1 MMLKRFAVSESGN
14 FAAIFA
20 IAAIPVVTAVA
31 GAVDIAQTQRKA
43 SQVQQALD
51 ATALAMANLE
61 MNGTVPTVA
70 QAEAYFQANLA
81 NWSGAYPDFSYIAP
95 TNPDSFAVLLVDLQA
110 QAILGEAAEGEL
122 VRGVT
127 ASFRHEGITSFSVE
141 WNVTRQASV
150 RMAAG
155 LPACILALN
164 RTAASAVKIQGSTE
178 VSMAHCVLAANSSAE
193 GAISRGG
200 AAKIKA
206 ECVTT
211 VGTVNGFGSSLAD
224 LECEAPLERRWQSTD
239 PMRDVTI
246 PSYTNCQKAV
256 GTGKAKSLKPG
267 TYCGE
272 RISGEVVM
280 EPGTYILRGGSISL
294 NGNGSLTAPGVTIFL
309 LDDAAMSIGANQIVQ
324 LSPPT
329 SGTYKGISV
338 YQEQGNRNAM
348 QILGTSGSAVS
359 GIIYAP
365 SAHVQFAGNATANA
379 APECLRIIADTIEM
393 TGNSTFESD
402 CEDEFAGRKI
412 EAEASLSLIR

>member
-1 MMLKRFAVSESGN
+1 MLKRFAASESGN

-20 IAAIPVVTAVA
+20 IAAIPVATAVA
-31 GAVDIAQTQRKA
+31 GAIDVAETQRKA

-61 MNGTVPTVA
+61 MNGTVPTA
-70 QAEAYFQANLA
+70 NQAEVYFQANLSS
-81 NWSGAYPDFSYIAP
+81 WSGAYPDFSYVAP
-95 TNPDSFAVLLVDLQA
+95 TDPESFAALLSDLQA
-110 QAILGEAAEGEL
+110 QAILGEAAEGER
-122 VRGVT
+122 VRGVS
-127 ASFRHEGITSFSVE
+127 ASFRHEGITSFSVK
-141 WNVTRQASV
+141 WNVTRTASV

-155 LPACILALN
+155 LPACVLALN
-164 RTAASAVKIQGSTE
+164 ETVGSAIKIQGSTE
-178 VSMAHCVLAANSSAE
+178 VTMAHCVLAANSNAQ

-200 AAKIKA
+200 SATVEA

-211 VGTVNGFGSSLAD
+211 VGTVSGFETSLAD
-224 LECEAPLERRWQSTD
+224 LKCDAPLERRWSSID
-239 PMRDVTI
+239 PMKDVAI
-246 PSYTNCQKAV
+246 PSYTSCQKAV

-267 TYCGE
+267 TYCSE
-272 RISGEVVM
+272 RISGDVVM

-294 NGNGSLTAPGVTIFL
+294 NGNGSLAAPGVTIFL
-309 LDDAAMSIGANQIVQ
+309 LDDASMSIGANQLVQ

-329 SGTYKGISV
+329 SGPYEGISV
-338 YQEQGNRNAM
+338 YQEQGNTNAM

-379 APECLRIIADTIEM
+379 APECLRVIADTIEL

-412 EAEASLSLIR
+412 EAEVSLSLIR

>member
-1 MMLKRFAVSESGN
+1 MLKRFAASESGN

-20 IAAIPVVTAVA
+20 IAAIPVATAVA
-31 GAVDIAQTQRKA
+31 GAIDVAETQRKA

-61 MNGTVPTVA
+61 MNGTVPTA
-70 QAEAYFQANLA
+70 NQAEAYFQANLSS
-81 NWSGAYPDFSYIAP
+81 WSGAYPDFSYVAP
-95 TNPDSFAVLLVDLQA
+95 TDPESFAALLSDLQA
-110 QAILGEAAEGEL
+110 QAILGEAAEGER
-122 VRGVT
+122 VRGVS
-127 ASFRHEGITSFSVE
+127 ASFRHEGITSFSVK
-141 WNVTRQASV
+141 WNVTRTASV

-155 LPACILALN
+155 LPACVLALN
-164 RTAASAVKIQGSTE
+164 ETVGSAIKIQGSTE
-178 VSMAHCVLAANSSAE
+178 VTMAHCVLAANSNAQ

-200 AAKIKA
+200 SATVEA

-211 VGTVNGFGSSLAD
+211 VGTVSGFETSLAD
-224 LECEAPLERRWQSTD
+224 LKCDAPLERRWSSTD
-239 PMRDVTI
+239 PMKDVAI
-246 PSYTNCQKAV
+246 PSYTSCQKAV
-256 GTGKAKSLKPG
+256 GAGKAKSLKPG
-267 TYCGE
+267 TYCSE
-272 RISGEVVM
+272 RISGDVVM

-294 NGNGSLTAPGVTIFL
+294 NGNGSLAAPGVTIFL
-309 LDDAAMSIGANQIVQ
+309 LDDASMSIGANQLVQ

-329 SGTYKGISV
+329 SGPYEGISV
-338 YQEQGNRNAM
+338 YQEQGNTNAM

-379 APECLRIIADTIEM
+379 ASECLRVIADTIEL

-412 EAEASLSLIR
+412 EAEVSLSLIR

>member
-1 MMLKRFAVSESGN
+1 MLKSFAVSESGN

-31 GAVDIAQTQRKA
+31 GVVDVAQVQRKA

-51 ATALAMANLE
+51 ATALAMATLE
-61 MNGTVPTVA
+61 MNGTLPTQA
-70 QAEAYFQANLA
+70 HAEAYFQANLA
-81 NWSGAYPDFSYIAP
+81 TWSGSYPDFEYIAP
-95 TNPDSFAVLLVDLQA
+95 TNPASFTALLADLQA
-110 QAILGEAAEGEL
+110 QAILGEAAEGDI

-127 ASFRHEGITSFSVE
+127 ASFRHQGITSFSVD

-164 RTAASAVKIQGSTE
+164 ETAASAIKIQGSTE

-211 VGTVNGFGSSLAD
+211 AGTVSGFNTSLAD
-224 LECEAPLERRWQSTD
+224 LECQAPLERRWRSTD
-239 PMRDVTI
+239 PVRDVAI
-246 PSYTNCQKAV
+246 PSYTSCQKAV

-272 RISGEVVM
+272 RISGEVVL
-280 EPGTYILRGGSISL
+280 EPGVYILRGGSISL
-294 NGNGSLTAPGVTIFL
+294 NGNGSLVAPGVTLFL
-309 LDDAAMSIGANQIVQ
+309 LDDARMSIGANQIVQ

-329 SGTYKGISV
+329 SGPYEGISI
-338 YQEQGNRNAM
+338 YQEQGNTNSL

-412 EAEASLSLIR
+412 EAEVSLSLIR

>member
-155 LPACILALN
+155 LP
-164 RTAASAVKIQGSTE
+164 TAFWRSIEQPRRLSR
-178 VSMAHCVLAANSSAE
+178 
-193 GAISRGG
+193 SRGRPKSAWRIACWRQIRARKARYR
-200 AAKIKA
+200 AAA
-206 ECVTT
+206 Q
-211 VGTVNGFGSSLAD
+211 
-224 LECEAPLERRWQSTD
+224 RRSR
-239 PMRDVTI
+239 P
-246 PSYTNCQKAV
+246 
-256 GTGKAKSLKPG
+256 
-267 TYCGE
+267 
-272 RISGEVVM
+272 
-280 EPGTYILRGGSISL
+280 
-294 NGNGSLTAPGVTIFL
+294 
-309 LDDAAMSIGANQIVQ
+309 
-324 LSPPT
+324 
-329 SGTYKGISV
+329 
-338 YQEQGNRNAM
+338 NA
-348 QILGTSGSAVS
+348 
-359 GIIYAP
+359 
-365 SAHVQFAGNATANA
+365 
-379 APECLRIIADTIEM
+379 
-393 TGNSTFESD
+393 
-402 CEDEFAGRKI
+402 
-412 EAEASLSLIR
+412 